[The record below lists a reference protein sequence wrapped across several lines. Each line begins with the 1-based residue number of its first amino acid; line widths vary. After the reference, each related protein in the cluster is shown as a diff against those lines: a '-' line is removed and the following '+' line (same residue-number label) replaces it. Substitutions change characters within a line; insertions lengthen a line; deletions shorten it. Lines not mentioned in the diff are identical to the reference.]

1 MDLNFSLTGI
11 DEAAK
16 KFIEAIGTKKVVAL
30 HGNMG
35 AGKTTFVHAVCEA
48 LGVKG
53 NVSSPTF
60 AIINQYQT
68 ANGQII
74 HHIDMYRL
82 KDEEEAINA
91 GVEDCLYSGDY
102 CFVEWPEKATGIFP
116 AHTLHVYI
124 NAVDNETRKLR
135 INL

>member
-16 KFIEAIGTKKVVAL
+16 KFIAAIGTYKVVAL

-48 LGVKG
+48 LGVKET
-53 NVSSPTF
+53 VSSPTF

-68 ANGQII
+68 AKGQII
-74 HHIDMYRL
+74 YHIDMYRL
-82 KDEEEAINA
+82 RDEEEAINA

-102 CFVEWPEKATGIFP
+102 CFVEWPEKAPGIFP
-116 AHTLHVYI
+116 EHALHVYI
-124 NAVDNETRKLR
+124 HAVDNETRKLR